1 MKIGIQSSATTL
13 DIGYAEAYRL
23 FAEAGFESIDWN
35 INDALKP
42 SMITNGTYVGNNVFE
57 KDIEEII
64 EYFNVELTEIKR
76 NGLEI
81 HQAHAPFPAYVPDKP
96 EVLDYMIEV
105 YKKCIMLCQEVG
117 CKYLVIHGVSLAR
130 KDRGNTP
137 ESVRALND
145 KLYTSLIPT
154 LIDTEVT
161 VCLENLFTGAG
172 GICAGVCSNPYEA
185 VEMIDNYNAQAGKEC
200 FGLCLDTGH
209 LNLVKQDVRYYIPI
223 LNKRIKALHIHDND
237 GLSDTHKAPYT
248 GTIVWK
254 DFCDEL
260 RKIGY
265 NGDITFET
273 FNQTSLKVIDRE
285 LLTPWLKLICQIGY
299 RLKNIIERND

>member
-1 MKIGIQSSATTL
+1 
-13 DIGYAEAYRL
+13 
-23 FAEAGFESIDWN
+23 
-35 INDALKP
+35 
-42 SMITNGTYVGNNVFE
+42 
-57 KDIEEII
+57 
-64 EYFNVELTEIKR
+64 
-76 NGLEI
+76 
-81 HQAHAPFPAYVPDKP
+81 
-96 EVLDYMIEV
+96 
-105 YKKCIMLCQEVG
+105 
-117 CKYLVIHGVSLAR
+117 
-130 KDRGNTP
+130 
-137 ESVRALND
+137 
-145 KLYTSLIPT
+145 
-154 LIDTEVT
+154 
-161 VCLENLFTGAG
+161 
-172 GICAGVCSNPYEA
+172 
-185 VEMIDNYNAQAGKEC
+185 MIDSYNAQAGKEC